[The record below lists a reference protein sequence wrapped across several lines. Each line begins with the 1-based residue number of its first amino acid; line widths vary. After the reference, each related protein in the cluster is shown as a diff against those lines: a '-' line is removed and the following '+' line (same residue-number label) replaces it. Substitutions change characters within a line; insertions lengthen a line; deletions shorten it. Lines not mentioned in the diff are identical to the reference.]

1 MPAMRYFVT
10 ITLGKKDEDL
20 IRFIESI
27 QPGQR
32 SVVVRDMLRRG
43 LNSTRPAGEDA
54 PGAASRS
61 HAPLPAAQAA
71 APGPVAQAAP
81 AQDSGHEP
89 AQASR
94 PALTEAERALGG
106 QFE

>member
-20 IRFIESI
+20 IGFIESI
-27 QPGQR
+27 PPGQR
-32 SVVVRDMLRRG
+32 SVVMREMLRRG
-43 LNSTRPAGEDA
+43 LNSTRPAGGDA

-61 HAPLPAAQAA
+61 NAPLPAAQAA
-71 APGPVAQAAP
+71 ATVPAAQA
-81 AQDSGHEP
+81 EP
-89 AQASR
+89 AQHSAQEPVEASR